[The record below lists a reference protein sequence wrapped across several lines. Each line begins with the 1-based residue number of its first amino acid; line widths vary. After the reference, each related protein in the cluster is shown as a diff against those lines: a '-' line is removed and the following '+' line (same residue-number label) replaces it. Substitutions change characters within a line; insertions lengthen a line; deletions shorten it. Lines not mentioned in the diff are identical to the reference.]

1 MTKRVVGY
9 TSGFALI
16 LALVFGIA
24 LAQNGQGNGTQ
35 PHKGKQG
42 FGRGRRGAGMMFS
55 QLNLSDQQKSQL
67 KDIFHSQRA
76 SAQPLRDE
84 LKTKRQALRAATTAS
99 NFNEDEVK
107 AAAQDLAS
115 TQANL
120 MVIRAETMRKA
131 FAVLTP
137 DQQAKLKDLRAQR
150 MERFKQRKAAAG
162 SSAHAS

>member
-9 TSGFALI
+9 ISGFALV
-16 LALVFGIA
+16 LALVFGVV
-24 LAQNGQGNGTQ
+24 LAQNGQNNGTQ
-35 PHKGKQG
+35 SHKG

-55 QLNLSDQQKSQL
+55 QLNLTDQQKSQL
-67 KDIFHSQRA
+67 KDIFQSQRA

-99 NFNEDEVK
+99 NFNEDAVK

-137 DQQAKLKDLRAQR
+137 DQQAKLKELRTQR

-162 SSAHAS
+162 SSANKS